1 MSYSFEREE
10 AKLQEELFKMYDEMS
25 EEEEE

>member
-25 EEEEE
+25 EEEED